1 LRAWL
6 GYDEE
11 GNWTTTRAGLAV
23 PRQNG
28 KNAIIEIRELY
39 GMIALGE
46 RILHTAH
53 EVKTARKAFKRILS
67 FFENTRKYPELAKL
81 VLEIRKANGQEAIIL
96 KNGGSVEFAAR
107 SKSSGRG
114 FSVDVLIMDEAQ
126 EFSDDAYEALLPTI
140 SASANPQQILTGT
153 PPGPT
158 QNGEVFARFR
168 ESALDGTCPIG
179 TSWIEWSCTGRSV
192 NLNDRAN
199 WAATN
204 PALGIR
210 LSWDFTEGERAS
222 FSDEGFARERLGMW
236 DGVASHEVIDMGLW
250 ADLLDP
256 ESRKGRKLAFALDVA
271 PDRSMA
277 SIAVA
282 SMREDGLWHIEIID
296 RRKGAPTW
304 VVDRLAELNTKWKPL
319 GIAMDAAGPAGSL
332 LSDLTAKGITPTV
345 VNAREVGQACG
356 AFYDA
361 AMEGRLRHRGQ
372 DELTTALAGAKQ
384 RVLGDAWAW
393 HRKDSATDITPLV
406 AVTLAMSEYVRQE
419 NAPKRSGKVWGSY
432 GSW

>member
-1 LRAWL
+1 
-6 GYDEE
+6 
-11 GNWTTTRAGLAV
+11 
-23 PRQNG
+23 
-28 KNAIIEIRELY
+28 
-39 GMIALGE
+39 
-46 RILHTAH
+46 
-53 EVKTARKAFKRILS
+53 
-67 FFENTRKYPELAKL
+67 
-81 VLEIRKANGQEAIIL
+81 AIIL

-271 PDRSMA
+271 RSEEHT
-277 SIAVA
+277 SELQ
-282 SMREDGLWHIEIID
+282 SRE
-296 RRKGAPTW
+296 
-304 VVDRLAELNTKWKPL
+304 N
-319 GIAMDAAGPAGSL
+319 
-332 LSDLTAKGITPTV
+332 
-345 VNAREVGQACG
+345 
-356 AFYDA
+356 
-361 AMEGRLRHRGQ
+361 
-372 DELTTALAGAKQ
+372 
-384 RVLGDAWAW
+384 
-393 HRKDSATDITPLV
+393 LV
-406 AVTLAMSEYVRQE
+406 C
-419 NAPKRSGKVWGSY
+419 
-432 GSW
+432 